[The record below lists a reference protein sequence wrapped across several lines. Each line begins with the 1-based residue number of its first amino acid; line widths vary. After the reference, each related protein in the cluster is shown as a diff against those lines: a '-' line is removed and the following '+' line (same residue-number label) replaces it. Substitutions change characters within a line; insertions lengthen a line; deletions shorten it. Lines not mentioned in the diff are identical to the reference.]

1 MDKIYI
7 GKVIGTHGIKG
18 EIKILSD
25 VEVSDRAFKSGNILY
40 FEDESNEYIID
51 SVRVHKG
58 AYLVLLK
65 GFNNINDVL
74 FLNKKKAYI
83 DRSTVLTNSEYVLEE
98 LLDFTVCDENNNN
111 LGIIKDYEFN
121 GSYATFLVAGD
132 KKFYLPNVENYVTK
146 IDLENKKVYT
156 KNVGDLMLWELMF

>member
-25 VEVSDRAFKSGNILY
+25 VEVSDKAFKSGNILY

-74 FLNKKKAYI
+74 FLNKKKVYI
-83 DRSTVLTNSEYVLEE
+83 DRSAVLTNSEYVLEE
-98 LLDFTVCDENNNN
+98 LLDFTVCDENSNN

-121 GSYATFLVAGD
+121 GSYATFLVEGD

-156 KNVGDLMLWELMF
+156 KNVGDLML

>member
-25 VEVSDRAFKSGNILY
+25 VEVSDKAFKSGNILY

-58 AYLVLLK
+58 AYLVL
-65 GFNNINDVL
+65 
-74 FLNKKKAYI
+74 KKKKVYI
-83 DRSTVLTNSEYVLEE
+83 DRSAVLTNSEYVLEE

-121 GSYATFLVAGD
+121 GSYATFLVEGD

-156 KNVGDLMLWELMF
+156 KNVGDLML